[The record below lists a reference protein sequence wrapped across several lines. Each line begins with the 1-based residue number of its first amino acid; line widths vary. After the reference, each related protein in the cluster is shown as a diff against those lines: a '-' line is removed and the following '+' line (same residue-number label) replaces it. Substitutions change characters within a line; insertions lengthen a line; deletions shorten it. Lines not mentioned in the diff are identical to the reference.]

1 MNTQTD
7 LSQLKAVA
15 SRIREMREIMGW
27 TAEEMAE
34 RKDRKC
40 VTLIGMPAAGKST
53 VGVLLAKRIGYRFID
68 GDLLIQEQEKK
79 LLREIIA
86 ERGVDGFLEVEERV
100 NASIADEHAVIATG
114 GSVVYGKKA
123 MEHLQSI
130 GRIVYLKLPY
140 EQLQKRLG
148 NLKNRGVV
156 LKDGQDL
163 QDLFAERSPL
173 YERYA
178 DITVDETG
186 LDMEETL
193 SAVLEQI
200 RQADDAGC

>member
-1 MNTQTD
+1 M
-7 LSQLKAVA
+7 
-15 SRIREMREIMGW
+15 
-27 TAEEMAE
+27 
-34 RKDRKC
+34 
-40 VTLIGMPAAGKST
+40 
-53 VGVLLAKRIGYRFID
+53 
-68 GDLLIQEQEKK
+68 
-79 LLREIIA
+79 
-86 ERGVDGFLEVEERV
+86 
-100 NASIADEHAVIATG
+100 NASIAAEHAVIATG

>member
-1 MNTQTD
+1 MKTIKN
-7 LSQLKAVA
+7 V
-15 SRIREMREIMGW
+15 
-27 TAEEMAE
+27 
-34 RKDRKC
+34 
-40 VTLIGMPAAGKST
+40 VLIGMPGVGKSSI
-53 VGVLLAKRIGYRFID
+53 GVILAKELGFRFID
-68 GDLLIQEQEKK
+68 ADLLIQEQEKK
-79 LLREIIA
+79 LLREVIA
-86 ERGVDGFLEVEERV
+86 ERGVEGFLAVEERV
-100 NASIADEHAVIATG
+100 NASIASDHAVIATG

-123 MEHLQSI
+123 MEHLRSI
-130 GRIVYLKLPY
+130 GRIVYLMLPY

-148 NLKNRGVV
+148 NLQNRGVV

-163 QDLFAERSPL
+163 ESLFAERSPL

-200 RQADDAGC
+200 RQADEAGD